1 MSALG
6 HVVSLAISEAK
17 GAPMAS
23 VGEVTAEA
31 GLGLVGDRYHGTR
44 HRHVSVQAAD
54 DLSVASDSLG
64 SEISALATRR
74 NITVSHG
81 PLPTQPGSPITIGE
95 VALEVVRIAAPCH
108 VMDEQIARGA
118 RAALRR
124 RGGVICRILGGGVI
138 SLGDAVSA
146 EV

>member
-6 HVVSLAISEAK
+6 QVVSLAISEAK
-17 GAPMAS
+17 GAPM
-23 VGEVTAEA
+23 VTVEDVAAAA

-54 DLSVASDSLG
+54 DLSVASNSLG
-64 SEISALATRR
+64 SDISALATRR

-81 PLPTQPGSPITIGE
+81 PLPTQPGSHITIGD
-95 VALEVVRIAAPCH
+95 VGLEVVRIAAPCR
-108 VMDEQIARGA
+108 VMDDQIAPGA

-124 RGGVICRILGGGVI
+124 RGGVICRVLRGGVI
-138 SLGDAVSA
+138 SLGDAASA
-146 EV
+146 EA